1 MATLKIKNANGQWEV
16 AETPAA
22 VKYTEQNLTDAQK
35 VQARA
40 NIGASSY
47 TTHMGTELIYSM
59 TQDNSYY
66 MSCPSNFNVG
76 DLYINTDENRVYRC
90 TQGSTRREDVD
101 FEVYYSYWTPAEFGV
116 IEEYNNVNH
125 VSFNWS
131 QFLGEPRFVKM
142 NFAYNSGFDI
152 VNENLQSI
160 GKPRTL
166 YLNLSTT
173 IDSTQSNRQNLNI
186 QTVYDNK
193 IYTGKWAFDLSGY
206 TGTILNTLMP
216 QAEPYTKGEVDMKV
230 TTLTT
235 SVNSRIAIYNNI
247 RPSTFDWW
255 SAINHALGNT
265 EVDDSEMQTGAF
277 QLNLAD
283 GCYFTGFD
291 KSQASTRLT
300 SAIVN
305 FTLTYLSEGYHTMVL
320 STEWNGEKYVSQTY
334 NSRYDDYFNFYDI
347 PDSIP
352 FTKCVKE
359 VTAIPTTTIDAL
371 FN

>member
-47 TTHMGTELIYSM
+47 TTHIGTELIYSM
-59 TQDNSYY
+59 TENGAYY

-116 IEEYNNVNH
+116 IEEYNNVDRGN
-125 VSFNWS
+125 FNWS

-142 NFAYNSGFDI
+142 NFVYNGEFNI
-152 VNENLQSI
+152 LNESLQSI

-173 IDSTQSNRQNLNI
+173 TTDSGKNLNI
-186 QTVYDNK
+186 QTIYNNKVCSGIWYFKSDN
-193 IYTGKWAFDLSGY
+193 T
-206 TGTILNTLMP
+206 TLMSCTVLTVA
-216 QAEPYTKGEVDMKV
+216 AEPYTKGDIDMKV
-230 TTLTT
+230 NTINQ
-235 SVNSRIAIYNNI
+235 SINKIAPLVVDIIYNADGTYTSSKT
-247 RPSTFDWW
+247 STEIYNHVKAGGTAVACMDGEYYNLGTVDSSFASFWW
-255 SAINHALGNT
+255 ITDDHFINHIYISGTAAVY
-265 EVDDSEMQTGAF
+265 EE
-277 QLNLAD
+277 
-283 GCYFTGFD
+283 
-291 KSQASTRLT
+291 
-300 SAIVN
+300 
-305 FTLTYLSEGYHTMVL
+305 VL
-320 STEWNGEKYVSQTY
+320 SC
-334 NSRYDDYFNFYDI
+334 YDVAYKSEL
-347 PDSIP
+347 P
-352 FTKCVKE
+352 K
-359 VTAIPTTTIDAL
+359 AIPTSTIDAL
-371 FN
+371 LS